1 MLHPTNVVRLRRHR
15 QTRSSWRGGIT
26 SGLIIFIAIL
36 ASATVLIFALMYAD
50 LTEGLPRVQEIEHV
64 FGSVGWEEFK
74 PVRIYD
80 QSGEILLFEVINP
93 SAAER
98 RWLKIDPLAIDVLPH
113 HVVQASILALDDA
126 FWENPGYDH
135 EALLQVLIGSLLN
148 QSELGTTPTIAERLV
163 ETHLLPLGDSD
174 NTPIAEVLRRAL
186 LSAELTRRY
195 PKELILEW
203 YLNSAHYGNFA
214 YGIDAAAL
222 VYFGKH
228 AYELTL
234 AESTLLA
241 SIPQDPTINP
251 IDAPSKT
258 RELQIRLLNEM
269 ASQGLIQVSEAREA
283 VRESTT
289 LQSMDGGL
297 TSYVSDFALYVWT
310 RLGKILDPN
319 ALHRSGLRVI
329 TSLDNDLQLQTA
341 CVAQTHLKR
350 MSGGEVGFVES
361 AEDGTACVAAGL
373 LPPLRPS
380 DAMFDHNLS
389 DVAIVVIDPTTGF
402 ILSFLGPT
410 EVPRESGSLLMP
422 FTYLTAFARGY
433 SPSTMVLDIPEPQT
447 FAKLSWDVPLN
458 DDGQDHGPVRM
469 RTALANSYNVAAAR
483 SLMLVGVENVLP
495 ILRSMGVTTLA
506 EPGVD
511 SGPLLASGSAEVTLL
526 DLAFSYGVVANGGQ
540 MVGMAAPSEGSSLD
554 VVSLD
559 PVAIIQVENASGR
572 VIYNYAQEERAVLS
586 QQLSYLF
593 ADVLSDEAARWPAFG
608 HPNPFEIGR
617 PAGVK
622 NSTTID
628 GYDNWTIGFAP
639 SHLVGVWIG
648 NLDDSPMRQMKALN
662 GATPIWHAVIRYAT
676 RDTPREGWVL
686 PPGMSL
692 MEVCDPSGLLPTQYC
707 PNVVREVFMQGT
719 EPTHYDNLYQPFLI
733 NKETNKLATLNTPLE
748 YVEERVYMIPPPEAV
763 EWARQVGIEG
773 PPQEYDTQYEGLEV
787 NPEVNF
793 KSPLPFDILRGELI
807 LQGNARPEAFQYYR
821 LQYGRGLNPSRW
833 IQIGE
838 DKSTP
843 VSDGVLGRWDTEGLN
858 GLYTLQLLVVQSDGR
873 IATAAT
879 YVTIDNQ
886 PPQIQLLSPE
896 SGKEYN
902 WPEDREVVIEVEVF
916 EEVSLEKVVF
926 YVDNRPID
934 TVTSPPYSSRW
945 QLGLAGEHTVY
956 VRVIDVAGN
965 QTESERVTITIVR

>member
-1 MLHPTNVVRLRRHR
+1 MLHPTDVVRLRRHR
-15 QTRSSWRGGIT
+15 QIRSSWRGGIT
-26 SGLIIFIAIL
+26 SGVIVLIAIL
-36 ASATVLIFALMYAD
+36 ACALVLVFALMYAD

-64 FGSVGWEEFK
+64 FGSAGWEAFK

-80 QSGEILLFEVINP
+80 QSGEILLLEIINP

-98 RWLKIDPLAIDVLPH
+98 RWLKIDPLAIDMLPH
-113 HVVQASILALDDA
+113 HVVQASILALDDS
-126 FWENPGYDH
+126 FWENPGYEY
-135 EALLQVLIGSLLN
+135 EALMQVLIGSLLY
-148 QSELGTTPTIAERLV
+148 QTEQGSTPTIAERLV
-163 ETHLLPLGDSD
+163 ETHLLPLGNSGHA
-174 NTPIAEVLRRAL
+174 PVAEVLRRAL

-203 YLNSAHYGNFA
+203 YLNSAHYGNLA

-228 AYELTL
+228 ASELTL
-234 AESTLLA
+234 AESALLA
-241 SIPQDPTINP
+241 SVPQDPSLNP

-258 RELQIRLLNEM
+258 REMQIRLLNEM
-269 ASQGLIQVSEAREA
+269 ASQGLITVSEAREA
-283 VRESTT
+283 VRESIT
-289 LQSMDGGL
+289 LQPMDGGL
-297 TSYVSDFALYVWT
+297 TSYASDFALYVWA
-310 RLGKILDPN
+310 RLGEILDPN

-341 CVAQTHLKR
+341 CVAQTHLIR
-350 MSGGEVGFVES
+350 MSGGEIGFVES
-361 AEDGTACVAAGL
+361 AEDGTACIAAGL

-380 DAMFDHNLS
+380 DAGFDHNLS
-389 DVAIVVIDPTTGF
+389 DVAIVVLDPTTGY

-410 EVPRESGSLLMP
+410 EVPRASGSLLIP

-433 SPSTMVLDIPEPQT
+433 SPGTMVIDVPEPQT
-447 FAKLSWDVPLN
+447 FAELSWDVPPN

-483 SLMLVGVENVLP
+483 SLKLVGVENVLP
-495 ILRSMGVTTLA
+495 TLRSMGVTTLA

-511 SGPLLASGSAEVTLL
+511 YGPSLASGNAEVTLL
-526 DLAFSYGVVANGGQ
+526 DMTFSYGVVANGGQ
-540 MVGMAAPSEGSSLD
+540 MVGMAAPSEGSSLE
-554 VVSLD
+554 VRSID
-559 PVAIIQVENASGR
+559 PVAIMQVENASGR
-572 VIYNYAQEERAVLS
+572 VIYHYAQEERAVLS
-586 QQLSYLF
+586 HQLSYLL

-622 NSTTID
+622 SSTTMD
-628 GYDNWTIGFAP
+628 GYDNWTIGFTP

-648 NLDDSPMRQMKALN
+648 NLNDRPMRQMNALN
-662 GATPIWHAVIRYAT
+662 GATPIWHAVVRYVT
-676 RDTPREGWVL
+676 RDTPREGWAL
-686 PPGMSL
+686 PPGVSL
-692 MEVCDPSGLLPTQYC
+692 MEVCDPSGLLPTKYC
-707 PNVVREVFMQGT
+707 PNVVREVFIHGT
-719 EPTHYDNLYQPFLI
+719 EPTHYDNLYQPFLV

-787 NPEVNF
+787 DPEVNF
-793 KSPLPFDILRGELI
+793 TYPRPFDILRGEVI
-807 LQGNARPEAFQYYR
+807 LQGNARPETFQYYR
-821 LQYGRGLNPSRW
+821 LQYGRGLNPTRW

-838 DKSTP
+838 DKTTS

-886 PPQIQLLSPE
+886 PPYVQLISPE
-896 SGKEYN
+896 SGQAYH
-902 WPEDREVVIEVEVF
+902 WPEDREVVIEIEVF
-916 EEVSLEKVVF
+916 EEVSLERVVF
-926 YVDNRPID
+926 YVDDRPID
-934 TVTSPPYSSRW
+934 AVTSPPYSSRW
-945 QLGLAGEHTVY
+945 ELGLSGEHTIY
-956 VRVIDVAGN
+956 VRAIDVAGN
-965 QTESERVTITIVR
+965 QTDSERVTITIVR